1 VISSL
6 RILYL
11 EDEPRDAE
19 LVRAALEAEGIAC
32 KITRVET
39 EPEFSASL
47 KQGSFDIILADYG
60 LPSFDG
66 VSALKIAQEICPALP
81 CIIVSGTVGEEVAI
95 DTLKLGATDYVLKT
109 RLSRIVPSVQRAL
122 REAEQKNQRK
132 RAEDALHR
140 NEAYLAEAQRL
151 SHTGSFGWQVSSG
164 DIYWSEET
172 FRIFGFES
180 TIRPT
185 LERVFERIHPE
196 DRQLVRRVID
206 SAAQERK
213 SFDFEHRL
221 LMPNA
226 SVKYL
231 RVVGR
236 PSTKDESGE
245 LEFVGAV
252 TDITNRRRDEAVLR
266 EQANLLHLTHDAIL
280 VRDLKRVITYWN
292 LGAEELYGWRADEA
306 VGQVP
311 YELLRTVFPKPLEE
325 IEAEV
330 VRTGRWEGELTQT
343 RKDGTAVVAASRWS
357 LQRDDMGAPIA
368 ILVTNNDVSQRKAA
382 EQARQET
389 EEQWRAAFESN
400 PTMYFMVGEAGEIV
414 SVNAFGAE
422 QLGYTVVELVG
433 QPVLNVFYESDRDAV
448 QKHAKECFE
457 HPGRMMRWEARKIR
471 KDGTMLWV
479 RETANAVVLKKQPV
493 LLVACEN
500 ITEQKRAEEAVRR
513 SEKELRDLIDT
524 IPTMAWSALPDGS
537 NAFVTRQWTE
547 YTGLSA
553 EQMSGSGWQ
562 STVHPEDLDRHLEKW
577 GRALTTGQALDSE
590 VRLRHAANGQYRWF
604 LIRGVPSRNKQANIS
619 KWYGTATDIEDRKRA
634 EDLLAGEK
642 RILEMV
648 AKGDS
653 LPQILDSLC
662 RLVEEQASGVLASI
676 LLVQDNMLRH
686 GGAPSL
692 PKAYTEAI
700 DGVLIGPSVGSC
712 GTAAYSKEQ
721 VIVEDIATDPL
732 WANFREAALSHS
744 LRACWSTPIFSAQ
757 GTVIATFAM
766 YYREPKSPSPR
777 DQEIIEQI
785 TNLAGVAIE
794 RKQTQEALRRSETYL
809 AEAQRLSKTGSWAFN
824 PITGKTHYWS
834 NEMFRV
840 WGFDP
845 QQGPPDP
852 ETVLQRIHPDDRERM
867 RSSFESGLAGRLTS
881 EVIADH
887 RILLPDGTVKYIHG
901 ISYPVFDEAGRVV
914 EYVGTAVDVTE
925 RKRAEEA
932 LRRSEVYLSESQR
945 LTKTGSWAYNP
956 FTGKTLYWSDEMF
969 RIFGLNSQEG
979 PSSEKFWQLVHPE
992 DRDRVRKRVESEA
1005 PEKAEYVDEY
1015 RILLADGT
1023 LKRILD
1029 IGHPVFSA
1037 AGDVLEFV
1045 GTTVDVTERKQ
1056 AEQAFR
1062 RSEAYLAEAQ
1072 KLSKT
1077 GSWAWDPRTDRMLY
1091 CSEELY
1097 RMFDIALAEGM
1108 PSIEL
1113 FRQRVHPEDRDRVT
1127 ADAVRTSG
1135 DKTAHTLEYKL
1146 LLPDGT
1152 IKHVESRERLIFDEA
1167 GELIEVIGTV
1177 IDVTERKRAE
1187 DEVRASET
1195 RFRTYVDHATDALL
1209 VHDEQGVVLDV
1220 NQQACASL
1228 GYTREELIG
1237 MHPRVF
1243 NPAIDAAAHQRV
1255 RERLE
1260 AGDRFSFET
1269 THRRKDGTVFSV
1281 EVRLRPFRDGGRV
1294 FCLALVQDITERK
1307 RAEEQLRESEGRFRT
1322 IFENA
1327 GAGVA
1332 LVDGQ
1337 GRPIKCNPTYIKML
1351 GYTEEE
1357 LRNMVFTEFT
1367 HPDDI
1372 DLDWGLYGEVA
1383 EGKRDRYDIE
1393 KRYIRKDGRVMWG
1406 QLIVSRVKDNDG
1418 SPTEYMVAM
1427 VEDITERKHTEEELW
1442 AAEAR
1447 FRMSVDH
1454 LTDALFIHDDEDEQG
1469 RVIDVNQQA
1478 CESLGYTREE
1488 LIGMTAFDYDAV
1500 QDPAAMKSIK
1510 ERLARGEIF
1519 SFESAHRRKD
1529 GTVYPVEVRVRP
1541 FLHGEHRFGLAVV
1554 RDITDRKRSEQ
1565 ERERLRQLE
1574 ADIAHINR
1582 VSMMGELAASLA
1594 HEIKQP
1600 IAAAVSNAEASLLWL
1615 SREEPNLV
1623 EVREATT
1630 EMIKEAR
1637 RAAEIIT
1644 RTRALFKKDEIRRD
1658 VLDLNEVIN
1667 DTASLIRVE
1676 AYRLSIS
1683 VRTVLDPGLPR
1694 ISADRVQLQQVLTN
1708 LMFNGLEAMK
1718 DCGGELIIRS
1728 QGGGEGRPMVSVSDV
1743 GVGLPLGKGDK
1754 IFDAFFTTKPQG
1766 TGMGLAIC
1774 RSIVESHGGHL
1785 WATSNSP
1792 RGAIFSFTLP
1802 IEVAKSA

>member
-1 VISSL
+1 
-6 RILYL
+6 
-11 EDEPRDAE
+11 
-19 LVRAALEAEGIAC
+19 
-32 KITRVET
+32 
-39 EPEFSASL
+39 
-47 KQGSFDIILADYG
+47 
-60 LPSFDG
+60 
-66 VSALKIAQEICPALP
+66 
-81 CIIVSGTVGEEVAI
+81 
-95 DTLKLGATDYVLKT
+95 
-109 RLSRIVPSVQRAL
+109 
-122 REAEQKNQRK
+122 
-132 RAEDALHR
+132 
-140 NEAYLAEAQRL
+140 
-151 SHTGSFGWQVSSG
+151 
-164 DIYWSEET
+164 
-172 FRIFGFES
+172 
-180 TIRPT
+180 
-185 LERVFERIHPE
+185 
-196 DRQLVRRVID
+196 
-206 SAAQERK
+206 
-213 SFDFEHRL
+213 
-221 LMPNA
+221 
-226 SVKYL
+226 
-231 RVVGR
+231 
-236 PSTKDESGE
+236 
-245 LEFVGAV
+245 VGAV

-368 ILVTNNDVSQRKAA
+368 ILVTNNDVSERKAA
-382 EQARQET
+382 EQARQEM

-414 SVNAFGAE
+414 SVNPFGAE
-422 QLGYTVVELVG
+422 QLGYTVSELVG

-500 ITEQKRAEEAVRR
+500 ITEQKRAEEAVRRSEKELRDVVDTIPVNVWSALPDGSIDFINQRTVETTVLSREGALGWNWGSAVHPDDLPGFVENWRTGLATGQSLESEARVSNPDGTYHWFLIRVVPLRDEFGKIAKWYGSSIDIEDRKRAEQTAHR

-604 LIRGVPSRNKQANIS
+604 LIRGVPSRNEQANIL

-676 LLVQDNMLRH
+676 LLVQDNVLRH

-712 GTAAYSKEQ
+712 GTAASSKEQ

-757 GTVIATFAM
+757 GRVIATFAM

-925 RKRAEEA
+925 RKQAEEA

-1281 EVRLRPFRDGGRV
+1281 EVRLRPFRDGRRV

-1469 RVIDVNQQA
+1469 RVIDVNRQA

-1500 QDPAAMKSIK
+1500 QDAAAMRAVKD
-1510 ERLARGEIF
+1510 RLARGEIF

-1728 QGGGEGRPMVSVSDV
+1728 QGGDEGRPMVSVSDV
-1743 GVGLPLGKGDK
+1743 GVGLPIGKGDK